1 MALIH
6 CPNCGHPV
14 SDKAVLCPE
23 CNQMLQQKPEVVRSK
38 KPKRTCIIVAAAAA
52 ACIIAAALF
61 LLARPAMAVRSAIS
75 ALEGVDNPSLQKIQ
89 TAKAQYDAL
98 SGLQK
103 GFVSN
108 AALLEQKY
116 EERKT
121 EDCTKKAN
129 QIASTIRAGGVG
141 CTATYEND
149 VLRIVEDFNVDYS
162 LVMLNASTIVGPI
175 IASSSGTAKRGFEDM
190 GYPEVSVIIEARV
203 SGIVICTAKDGS
215 LTS

>member
-14 SDKAVLCPE
+14 SDKAEKCPE
-23 CNQMLQQKPEVVRSK
+23 CNQTLRQEPKPVQNK
-38 KPKRTCIIVAAAAA
+38 KLKRTLIIVVAAAV
-52 ACIIAAALF
+52 CIIAVALF
-61 LLARPAMAVRSAIS
+61 LLARPAMAVSSAIS
-75 ALEGVDNPSLQKIQ
+75 ALKGSDIPSWQEVQ
-89 TAKAQYDAL
+89 SAKEQYEAL

-103 GFVSN
+103 CFVGN

-116 EERKT
+116 EARKSA
-121 EDCTKKAN
+121 DCTKKAD
-129 QIASTIRAGGVG
+129 QIASAIRAGGIG
-141 CTATYEND
+141 CKATYEND

-162 LVMLNASTIVGPI
+162 LVMLNASTIVGPN
-175 IASSSGTAKRGFEDM
+175 IASASGTAKRGLEDM